1 MVLRLHL
8 LVSQVFHFAIFFVFF
23 LGTNIVSDK
32 NWMILHILRLRLL
45 LSGQWIWLPFAFFIL
60 FKYTKH
66 FIELNKSYITHI
78 LLAEWE
84 LVVVLIIPKKT
95 ATTILGRKC
104 IENKQMSSAL
114 HFFKLK
120 KNNVSTKKIAIN
132 VLLSNFFYL
141 INLFSSWNAEWEK

>member
-8 LVSQVFHFAIFFVFF
+8 LVSQVFHFAIFFFF
-23 LGTNIVSDK
+23 
-32 NWMILHILRLRLL
+32 
-45 LSGQWIWLPFAFFIL
+45 SGDEHCFRQKLDDFAHFAFASITFRSMNLIAVCFFIL
-60 FKYTKH
+60 FRNTKH

-141 INLFSSWNAEWEK
+141 INLFSCWNAEWEK